1 MKIPQITF
9 TRFVAAI
16 LIVIYHYG
24 LPIFNF
30 KSLDFVFEKANVG
43 VSYFYILSGF
53 IMMIAYG
60 RKEYIDFGYYI
71 KQRFAR
77 IYPVYIIGLLL
88 AISLL
93 GNVRPAAVVL
103 SLLSLQSWVPG
114 YALTLNGPGW
124 SISVEFFFYLLFPF
138 LFNSVYARRKNARG
152 PAFVVCFIWL
162 VIQVLTNWFVSSS
175 YYHGFPSA
183 GHDLIYYFPLI
194 HLNEFL
200 VGNIAG
206 LYFLR
211 HPGGKKNDIWILVV
225 FIATLLGLKFIPL
238 IVHNGLMALF
248 FVPFIV
254 LVAKNNGW
262 FKRFFS
268 FRFLQYLGDVSF
280 GIYIYQWPVFL
291 LVKRLVKYFSF
302 QKMGKVTGF
311 FVYIVFLIAIA
322 VLSYELIEKPVK
334 KYVSKRRGSGSD
346 VLKS

>member
-1 MKIPQITF
+1 MKISQITF

-16 LIVIYHYG
+16 LIVLYHFG
-24 LPIFNF
+24 LSVFDF
-30 KSLDFVFEKANVG
+30 KSLGFVFKNANVG

-60 RKEYIDFGYYI
+60 RKDKIEFGYYI
-71 KQRFAR
+71 KQRFTR

-88 AISLL
+88 TISLL
-93 GNVRPAAVVL
+93 GNVQPLPVIL
-103 SLLSLQSWVPG
+103 GLLSLQSWVPG
-114 YALTLNGPGW
+114 YALTLNAPGW

-138 LFNSVYARRKNARG
+138 LLNKVYSRRRNVMGLAVTV
-152 PAFVVCFIWL
+152 FFIWL
-162 VIQVLTNWFVSSS
+162 AIQVLTNWFVSSP

-183 GHDLIYYFPLI
+183 SHDLIYYFPVI

-211 HPGGKKNDIWILVV
+211 NPEGKRNDVWILLV
-225 FIATLLGLKFIPL
+225 FIAALLGLKFIPL
-238 IVHNGLMALF
+238 VTHNGLMALF
-248 FVPFIV
+248 FAPFIV

-291 LVKRLVKYFSF
+291 LVNRCVKYFAL
-302 QKMGKVTGF
+302 QKIGKVP
-311 FVYIVFLIAIA
+311 VFLIYVACLIAVA
-322 VLSYELIEKPVK
+322 VLSYELIEKPVRRF
-334 KYVSKRRGSGSD
+334 VSKKRVPAGSA
-346 VLKS
+346 